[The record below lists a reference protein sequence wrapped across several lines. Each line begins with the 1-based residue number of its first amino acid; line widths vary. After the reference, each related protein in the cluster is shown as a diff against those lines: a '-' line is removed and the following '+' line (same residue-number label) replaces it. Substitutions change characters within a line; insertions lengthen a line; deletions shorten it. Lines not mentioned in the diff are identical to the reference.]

1 MGSDGNAGCTG
12 VCIEDTAAVAGLGG
26 GTGFLFARLASADA
40 PAVLQLVVRFS
51 GLGGKGSGVPGGGKG

>member
-1 MGSDGNAGCTG
+1 MGGDGDAGCAG
-12 VCIEDTAAVAGLGG
+12 DCVEDTAAVACLGG

-51 GLGGKGSGVPGGGKG
+51 GLGGRGSGMPGGGKG